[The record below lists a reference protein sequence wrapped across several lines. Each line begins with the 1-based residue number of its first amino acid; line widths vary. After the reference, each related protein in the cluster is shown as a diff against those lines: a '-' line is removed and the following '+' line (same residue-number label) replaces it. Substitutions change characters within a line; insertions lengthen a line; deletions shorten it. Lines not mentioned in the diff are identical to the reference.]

1 MATNILKFNPQ
12 PTKAGAIVDVLIE
25 PGDPHIDPLLWSWN
39 HKLTGTVAELLEET
53 RAQVKADWLN
63 EPDII
68 DWPTASIR
76 IVDKFDNSEICRCG
90 IADLIDSSIY
100 ERVSKR
106 NKKSRA
112 ELALERW
119 VEFGDE
125 VKAE

>member
-1 MATNILKFNPQ
+1 MLNRKPA
-12 PTKAGAIVDVLIE
+12 KAGENVDVLIE
-25 PGDPHIDPLLWSWN
+25 PHDPTIDPVLWIWN
-39 HKLTGTVAELLEET
+39 HKLTGTVSALLEQT
-53 RAQVKADWLN
+53 RAEVKKGWQE

-68 DWPTASIR
+68 DWPAASIR
-76 IVDKFDNSEICRCG
+76 IIDNFDNSEICRCS

-106 NKKSRA
+106 NKKSRE
-112 ELALERW
+112 ELLLERW